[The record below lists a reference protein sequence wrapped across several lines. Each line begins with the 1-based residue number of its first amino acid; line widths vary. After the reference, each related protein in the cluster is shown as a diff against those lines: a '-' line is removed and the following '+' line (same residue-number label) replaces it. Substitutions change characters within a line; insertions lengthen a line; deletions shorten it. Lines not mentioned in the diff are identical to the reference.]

1 MAGMGHLFP
10 SYLFVFQGFVFLD
23 IFSHWLHMTAT
34 HLSGSSSHKNID
46 LKKNAVLR
54 LYYTNK
60 PFLVFIVFANECER
74 PWASLGCHHPALEL
88 NPTPFCRDGQVHVEC
103 VVSHPLS

>member
-10 SYLFVFQGFVFLD
+10 SYLFAFQGFVLLD

-46 LKKNAVLR
+46 LKKNPVFR
-54 LYYTNK
+54 MYYTSR
-60 PFLVFIVFANECER
+60 PFLMFIVTGNECAR
-74 PWASLGCHHPALEL
+74 A
-88 NPTPFCRDGQVHVEC
+88 
-103 VVSHPLS
+103 